1 MRTYDFTPLYRNF
14 VGFDRM
20 ATLIDAASQSAASQ
34 SPYPPYN
41 VAQVSEDDYRIEL
54 AVAGFSQDD
63 FDIETKDNI
72 LTVTASK
79 SAPSSDN
86 DSVQYLHRGIAERG
100 FERRFQLA
108 DHVCVEQAD
117 LQNGLLT
124 LSLRREVPEALKP
137 RKIAIGADVRSKTIN
152 KTGNR
157 DQNLTAAK
165 PSGKAKA
172 A

>member
-20 ATLIDAASQSAASQ
+20 AGLIDAASQAAASQ
-34 SPYPPYN
+34 TAYPPYN
-41 VAQVSEDDYRIEL
+41 VVQVTDDEYRIEL
-54 AVAGFSQDD
+54 AVAGFTQDD
-63 FDIETKDNI
+63 FDIETKDNV
-72 LTVTASK
+72 LTVTAHK
-79 SAPSSDN
+79 SAAGPDN

-108 DHVCVEQAD
+108 DHVRVEQAD

-124 LSLRREVPEALKP
+124 LTLRREIPEALKP
-137 RKIAIGADVRSKTIN
+137 RKIAIG
-152 KTGNR
+152 
-157 DQNLTAAK
+157 TAANTPAINHGEKLIGKK

>member
-20 ATLIDAASQSAASQ
+20 ANLIDAASQSAASQ
-34 SPYPPYN
+34 NAYPPYN
-41 VAQVSEDDYRIEL
+41 VVQLSDDEYRIEL
-54 AVAGFSQDD
+54 AVAGFTQDD
-63 FDIETKDNI
+63 FDIETKDNV

-79 SAPSSDN
+79 TPSEADN
-86 DSVQYLHRGIAERG
+86 DDVHYLHRGIAERG

-108 DHVCVEQAD
+108 DHVRVEAAK
-117 LQNGLLT
+117 LENGLLT
-124 LSLRREVPEALKP
+124 LTLLREIPEALKP
-137 RKIAIGADVRSKTIN
+137 RKIAIGSNAPAKPR
-152 KTGNR
+152 NR
-157 DQNLTAAK
+157 GEKLIDAK